1 LEVLVIIAAV
11 WLMLL
16 GIYGGYSLV
25 GGSRRRRVHRNQ
37 AAVSPAQIPVRP
49 AAPRPTASPA
59 LASEVEM
66 LRAQVQHL
74 RSEVVALSGEPPPD
88 ARPRIRRYRAGA
100 YTDLPRTLRR
110 QVRQVRS
117 VRHTT
122 RV

>member
-11 WLMLL
+11 WLMLV
-16 GIYGGYSLV
+16 GVYGGYSLISS
-25 GGSRRRRVHRNQ
+25 SRRRRVGRNQ
-37 AAVSPAQIPVRP
+37 AAVTPPPIPVRP
-49 AAPRPTASPA
+49 TGPRSAPSPG
-59 LASEVEM
+59 LSSEVEL
-66 LRAQVQHL
+66 LRAQIEHL
-74 RSEVVALSGEPPPD
+74 RSEVVALSGEPLPH

-117 VRHTT
+117 VRRTT

>member
-1 LEVLVIIAAV
+1 LEVLVIIAAI

-25 GGSRRRRVHRNQ
+25 VSSRRRRVRRDQ
-37 AAVSPAQIPVRP
+37 GTVTPAEIPARP
-49 AAPRPTASPA
+49 AGPRPTTSPA

-66 LRAQVQHL
+66 LRAQVEHL